1 MNSVLLQ
8 MKADFPKASPF
19 LIVLLF
25 NPFPFLV
32 KARKSNA
39 DCTRS
44 PGKGFSEPLCPVCY
58 FRRKL
63 SG

>member
-1 MNSVLLQ
+1 
-8 MKADFPKASPF
+8 MKADFLKTSPF

-44 PGKGFSEPLCPVCY
+44 QRIFWAVVLGVLF
-58 FRRKL
+58 
-63 SG
+63 